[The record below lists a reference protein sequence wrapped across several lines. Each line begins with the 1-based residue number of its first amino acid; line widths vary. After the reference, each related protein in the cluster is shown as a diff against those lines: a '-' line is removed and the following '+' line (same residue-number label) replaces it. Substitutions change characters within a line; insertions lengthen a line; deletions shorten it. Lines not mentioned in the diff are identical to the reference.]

1 MATTTETFGIERQ
14 YTARTVALS
23 WYSWAIV
30 RESESAFARETENPA
45 GLSSALRSFVTRV
58 RGDFEA
64 MQIGRA
70 KYLGDEISY
79 SQFPGEVVKKIGL
92 QMMVAVRAMQL
103 LRDARM
109 PLGAQVAS
117 RMIRYVYGAEIHWDA
132 RIAPGTNIVHGNGLV
147 IGGAVTVG
155 EGCVLLHNVTLGAAF
170 DPVTGVNVGP
180 TLGKNV
186 HVGPGATIIGKITVG
201 DGSKIMAGAVLDRSV
216 PPGSLVSP
224 APAVV
229 TLRAPSAKRAGGPAA
244 SGE

>member
-1 MATTTETFGIERQ
+1 MP
-14 YTARTVALS
+14 VA
-23 WYSWAIV
+23 
-30 RESESAFARETENPA
+30 ESGDAPA
-45 GLSSALRSFVTRV
+45 GVAAALRTFVRRV
-58 RGDFEA
+58 RGDFEQ

-70 KYLGDEISY
+70 KYLGDQIAY

-92 QMMVAVRAMQL
+92 QMMVAVRGMQL
-103 LRDARM
+103 LRDANI

-132 RIAPGTNIVHGNGLV
+132 QLAPGTNIVHGNGLV
-147 IGGAVTVG
+147 IGGAVSVG

-170 DPVTGVNVGP
+170 DPVTGANVGP

-216 PPGSLVSP
+216 PPGSLVAP
-224 APAVV
+224 APPVI
-229 TLRAPSAKRAGGPAA
+229 TLRAPSKRGAAPGAAGDP
-244 SGE
+244 S